1 MSGGGKGGST
11 TSEVKIPQWLE
22 SAARANLARA
32 EDVAEI
38 GYVPYYGPDVAAMTP
53 MQEAAIQNIN
63 QGASAFGLA
72 APFSP
77 MAGMPQVQEFAG
89 GVRGY
94 SSAPIFEQSLAQ
106 LEQNRPGQFDAIS
119 RMFIDPMTGQMAQPQ
134 AQPMQQPMQMPV
146 QMPSGGGGRDRS
158 SAIVARDR
166 SSGGGQDIFNTRQGP
181 NMNGQAGYGVGGF
194 TSFGDMFDGGGAG
207 ASGDTFQG
215 GGRISEIGNIVARP
229 SRDRSGSSGMGGG
242 K

>member
-1 MSGGGKGGST
+1 MSGGGGKGGST

-22 SAARANLARA
+22 DAARANLAQA
-32 EDVAEI
+32 GEVSQI

-72 APFSP
+72 APSDP
-77 MAGMPQVQEFAG
+77 MAGMPQAQEFAG

-106 LEQNRPGQFDAIS
+106 LEQNRPGQFEAIS
-119 RMFIDPMTGQMAQPQ
+119 RMFIDPVTGQMAQPAPQ
-134 AQPMQQPMQMPV
+134 AQQPMQMS
-146 QMPSGGGGRDRS
+146 SGGGGGRERS
-158 SAIVARDR
+158 SGG
-166 SSGGGQDIFNTRQGP
+166 GGGQDIFNTRQGP
-181 NMNGQAGYGVGGF
+181 NMNGQAGYGLGGY
-194 TSFGDMFDGGGAG
+194 TGIRDVFDGGGPG

-215 GGRISEIGNIVARP
+215 GGLISTVGNIFASPFRNQN
-229 SRDRSGSSGMGGG
+229 GGG
-242 K
+242 R